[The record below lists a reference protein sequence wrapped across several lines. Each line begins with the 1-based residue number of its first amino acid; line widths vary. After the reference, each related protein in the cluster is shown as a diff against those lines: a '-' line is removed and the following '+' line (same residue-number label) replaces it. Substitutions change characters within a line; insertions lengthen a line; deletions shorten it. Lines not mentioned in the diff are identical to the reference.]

1 MKLYKQAR
9 KYGFGASLSAL
20 AINANAAL
28 PAGVAD
34 AIATAE
40 ADGVTL
46 GGLFLGM
53 AVTVGVLFWLK
64 RKAG

>member
-1 MKLYKQAR
+1 MKFSRNAVK
-9 KYGFGASLSAL
+9 FGAAVLMTA
-20 AINANAAL
+20 ATAANAAL

-53 AVTVGVLFWLK
+53 SVTVGVLFWLK

>member
-1 MKLYKQAR
+1 MKRISYSL
-9 KYGFGASLSAL
+9 GLGLASVAGSAM
-20 AINANAAL
+20 AAL

>member
-1 MKLYKQAR
+1 MKRISYAL
-9 KYGFGASLSAL
+9 GFGLATVAGSAM
-20 AINANAAL
+20 AAL

>member
-1 MKLYKQAR
+1 MKRISYAL
-9 KYGFGASLSAL
+9 GFGLTGLATSAM
-20 AINANAAL
+20 AAL

-34 AIATAE
+34 SIATAE

>member
-1 MKLYKQAR
+1 MKRISYALGLGLTGLAT
-9 KYGFGASLSAL
+9 SAM
-20 AINANAAL
+20 AAL